1 MQIPPTFRHLNSRWY
16 KRNASVE
23 SAPRI
28 RCGIVMN
35 QTHLFPSSFMKPFH
49 APRNIPHMEPRWL
62 SAKKKDVCTSAY
74 CSGNLRV
81 SVLIQ
86 KTPARVPILS
96 FAMTTFG
103 RTTHIYVRHTVRPPP
118 NNKGRTKN
126 RDLFSM
132 VPVMKRNRRLRPR
145 FLYEPLSCILHTSS
159 CLKDDPAWGRNMKT
173 KWEKSRLTIYC
184 CVKEIWVLI
193 YWSEYFD

>member
-1 MQIPPTFRHLNSRWY
+1 MQSPPTFWHPNSRWY

-35 QTHLFPSSFMKPFH
+35 QMHLFPSSFMKPFH
-49 APRNIPHMEPRWL
+49 APCNIPHMEPRWL
-62 SAKKKDVCTSAY
+62 SEKKKDVRTSAY
-74 CSGNLRV
+74 CSGNTRL

-86 KTPARVPILS
+86 KTPARVLCNDHIWPNNTL
-96 FAMTTFG
+96 TY
-103 RTTHIYVRHTVRPPP
+103 THAQHTVCPPP

-184 CVKEIWVLI
+184 CVKEIL
-193 YWSEYFD
+193 F